1 MKTITLETCT
11 KGLARIGWAKIWI
24 TVALTAIFGISFLFR
39 SEITKTDIAD
49 AVLVFIGVAA
59 LCLWQRSKNKKITAE
74 NIYLVDDVF
83 LSKEI
88 THGWR
93 RYRGRV
99 ERCAVT
105 FARQGI
111 YEVTLAEAE
120 QKPENPSCDYSAVHF
135 SNPGD
140 EFYLLML
147 RAGKENR
154 ILKCFNKR
162 YYALSEEDFVR
173 MDGEYRPKMAK
184 G

>member
-24 TVALTAIFGISFLFR
+24 TVALTALFGIGLLFR
-39 SEITKTDIAD
+39 SEITRIDIAD
-49 AVLVFIGVAA
+49 AVLICMVAA
-59 LCLWQRSKNKKITAE
+59 DFCLWQWQKNKKIKTE

-140 EFYLLML
+140 EFYLLMF
-147 RAGKENR
+147 RKGKENR

-162 YYALSEEDFVR
+162 YYALSEEDFVL
-173 MDGEYRPKMAK
+173 MDGEYRPKTAK